1 MSIYDSPFPRTAAIV
16 AVAALGACAPQ
27 QSYDLIIEN
36 GSVIDGSGS
45 PGREADVA
53 IAGGK
58 IAAVGDL
65 ADAAAERRI
74 DATGLVV
81 SPGFIDMHN
90 HSDDTLLDEPNCES
104 MIRQGVTTM
113 VLGEGGSQG
122 PRHPGNKPWTTLG
135 GYFDHVEEKGVAA
148 NIASYVGQTQVWTY
162 VKGDE
167 MKAASGDEMEKMKQ
181 EIAAAMEQGA
191 MGLATSLLMPP
202 SSLVTTEQLVELAK
216 VAAKYGGVY
225 SSHIRDEGAGVFDA
239 VAEAIQVGRG
249 AGIRVDIIH
258 LKIADKALWGRMPE
272 VVAMIDKA
280 REGGLDIRANVYPYT
295 AGQNN
300 LRAIIPP
307 WAHDGG
313 NEKMIERLRDPKLRA
328 RMRKDILT
336 GLPGWYNHYLAT
348 GGGWEGMLLVS
359 FRSEKNKPFV
369 GKRMS
374 ELIAAR
380 GGDPVEVLFDVL
392 LEENGG
398 VQTVYFHH
406 SEEDMQLALKQPYTS
421 IGSDGSAISPDG
433 PRGNMHPHPRW
444 YGTFPR
450 VLARYVRELKT
461 LELPEAI
468 HKMTVMNAEKISIPN
483 RGLIKEGYWADV
495 TVFDPATVA
504 DKATFEKP
512 QQYPEGIPYVIV
524 NGEVVLDNYKHS
536 GSRSGKV
543 LRGPGYKAKA
553 GSGPVSD

>member
-1 MSIYDSPFPRTAAIV
+1 MSSYNSHFLRTAAIV

-167 MKAASGDEMEKMKQ
+167 MKPASGDEMEKMKQ

-216 VAAKYGGVY
+216 AAAKYGGVY

-239 VAEAIQVGRG
+239 IAEAIQVGRG

-468 HKMTVMNAEKISIPN
+468 HKMTVMNAEKISIPD

>member
-16 AVAALGACAPQ
+16 AVAALAACAPQ

-167 MKAASGDEMEKMKQ
+167 MKPASGDEMEKMKQ

-216 VAAKYGGVY
+216 VAAKYGGLY

-239 VAEAIQVGRG
+239 IAEAIQVGRG

-468 HKMTVMNAEKISIPN
+468 HKMTVMNAEKISIPD

>member
-1 MSIYDSPFPRTAAIV
+1 MSSYNSHFLRTAAIV

-216 VAAKYGGVY
+216 AAAKYGGVY

-239 VAEAIQVGRG
+239 IAEAIQVGRG

-280 REGGLDIRANVYPYT
+280 REEGLDIRANVYPYT

-313 NEKMIERLRDPKLRA
+313 NEKMLERLRDPKLHA

-374 ELIAAR
+374 ELIASR